1 MIVETFDYC
10 ISSDSEQMVVLFMI
24 IIEFCFFHRYWRTVP
39 PGTPAF
45 PVRKPLNQK
54 ETESSAPSPPTNSP
68 EDSAT
73 PSLPKG
79 MTSTSPEDDS
89 ATPSPPQGETANP
102 EDDSATPSPPQGE
115 TATPEDETTPSPPNH
130 SLQDN
135 LQDEFMPM
143 AQD

>member
-54 ETESSAPSPPTNSP
+54 ETESSSPSPPTNSP

-89 ATPSPPQGETANP
+89 ATPSPPQGETA
-102 EDDSATPSPPQGE
+102 
-115 TATPEDETTPSPPNH
+115 TPEDETTPSPPNH

-135 LQDEFMPM
+135 LQDEFMTC
-143 AQD
+143 

>member
-10 ISSDSEQMVVLFMI
+10 ISSDSEQLVVLFMI

-54 ETESSAPSPPTNSP
+54 ETESSSPSPPTNSP

-89 ATPSPPQGETANP
+89 ATPSPPP
-102 EDDSATPSPPQGE
+102 GE
-115 TATPEDETTPSPPNH
+115 TATTAPEDETAPSPPNP

-135 LQDEFMPM
+135 LQDEIM

>member
-10 ISSDSEQMVVLFMI
+10 ISSDSEQLVVLFMI

-54 ETESSAPSPPTNSP
+54 ETESSSPSPPTNSP

-89 ATPSPPQGETANP
+89 ATPSPPQGETA
-102 EDDSATPSPPQGE
+102 
-115 TATPEDETTPSPPNH
+115 TPEDETTPSPPNH

-135 LQDEFMPM
+135 LQDEFMTC
-143 AQD
+143 